1 MSYTPDHLVV
11 PSLVGHR
18 YGTLVY
24 DEEKNRFCIAGEP
37 AMMEAARRLF
47 PGANVNRKFLA
58 FHNTRRVAEDLNW
71 FLLRYPLDVKCDE
84 ALSAARVAAI
94 EHAIRRSTN
103 ANISAVR
110 PPSEFVGKLFP
121 YQEEGV
127 GFLLA
132 NERTILADGMGLGK
146 TWTALAAAAAAGKYP
161 VLVVVQTQVQRQW
174 QRMIGALFDMPGT
187 EPQREGESDW
197 KFAKRR
203 GAALAPILRTRTPH
217 EIPKTLFAII
227 HYGLLAPWKDALLK
241 HGFPVTIFDE
251 VQELRH
257 TGTGKYSAASLLS
270 SDAERAWGLSGT
282 PIYGYGT
289 EIWSVT
295 NALDFNCL
303 GSEESFS
310 REWCTGYGNKV
321 VAQPVVLGDHLRR
334 EGLMLRRRWTEV
346 RPQMPRVVRHVQD
359 VEHDEGLHAKMMEAA
374 VAQARSYKGLEWYNR
389 GKVARYIDR
398 ESRHAAGVCKAPAV
412 AAFVAS
418 LIAAGERPL
427 VFAWHH
433 DVHDILIEKL
443 ADFKIAVLTGRETE
457 KQKDAALDRFI
468 DGTAL
473 VADLSLRTAAGL
485 DGLQTRATCTVSAE
499 LDWSPA
505 IHGQCETRIARVGAP
520 DEMTEVPSYY
530 CVSQT
535 GYDQVMM
542 DVLGLK
548 SAQFHGIVGD
558 EPESAEE
565 RKDQAEAVARRILTL
580 IERLS
585 GGSLL
590 PDNAPS
596 WVDQQN
602 LKEVVGAV
610 YEGLDEE

>member
-1 MSYTPDHLVV
+1 VSYTPDHLVV
-11 PSLVGHR
+11 PSLAGHR

-24 DEEKNRFCIAGEP
+24 DEDNRRFCIAGEP

-47 PGANVNRKFLA
+47 PGANVNRKYLA

-71 FLLRYPLDVKCDE
+71 FLLRYPLDVQCDD
-84 ALSAARVAAI
+84 ALATARAVAI
-94 EHAIRRSTN
+94 EHAVRRSTN
-103 ANISAVR
+103 ADISAVR

-146 TWTALAAAAAAGKYP
+146 TWTALAAAAALGKYP

-203 GAALAPILRTRTPH
+203 GAVLAPILRTTTPY
-217 EIPKTLFAII
+217 EIPKTPFAII
-227 HYGLLAPWKDALLK
+227 HYGLLAPWKNALLK

-270 SDAERAWGLSGT
+270 SDSTSVWGLSGT

-303 GSEESFS
+303 GSAEAFS

-321 VAQPVVLGDHLRR
+321 VAQPDVLGDYLRR
-334 EGLMLRRRWTEV
+334 EGLLLRRRWTEV

-359 VEHDEGLHAKMMEAA
+359 LEHDEGLHAKMMEAA
-374 VAQARSYKGLEWYNR
+374 VEQARGYKGLEWFNR
-389 GKVARYIDR
+389 GRVARDIDR
-398 ESRHAAGVCKAPAV
+398 RSRHAAGVCKAPAV

-433 DVHDILIEKL
+433 DVHDILIDKL
-443 ADFKIAVLTGRETE
+443 ADFKISVLTGRETE

-468 DGTAL
+468 DGDAL

-485 DGLQTRATCTVSAE
+485 DGLQTRATCSVMAE
-499 LDWSPA
+499 LDWAPA
-505 IHGQCETRIARVGAP
+505 VHGQCETRIARVGAP
-520 DEMTEVPSYY
+520 DDMTEVQSYY
-530 CVSQT
+530 CVSNT

-558 EPESAEE
+558 EPETAEE

-585 GGSLL
+585 GGALL
-590 PDNAPS
+590 PENAPAWS
-596 WVDQQN
+596 DKAN
-602 LKEVVGAV
+602 LDLVAGVVQD
-610 YEGLDEE
+610 GLDEE